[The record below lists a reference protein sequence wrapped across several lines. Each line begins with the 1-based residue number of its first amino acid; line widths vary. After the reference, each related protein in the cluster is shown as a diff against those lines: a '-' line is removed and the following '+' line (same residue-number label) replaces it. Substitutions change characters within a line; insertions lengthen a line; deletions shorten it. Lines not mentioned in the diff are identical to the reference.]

1 MQAETRA
8 TAHAHTFE
16 LTRLELTTS
25 IFHVWVVGRLVGIHA
40 VSVCNISTRKFGA
53 ANAAWSLRLSIVVV
67 VVVVCVLS
75 RAKV

>member
-1 MQAETRA
+1 M
-8 TAHAHTFE
+8 
-16 LTRLELTTS
+16 
-25 IFHVWVVGRLVGIHA
+25 VGIHA

-53 ANAAWSLRLSIVVV
+53 ANAAWRLRLSIVVVVVVV